1 MFIETVSTPNPN
13 TLKFIPGC
21 DVLPGSTKEYTNA
34 MQAQESP
41 LAEKIFAIDGISGVF
56 FSDDFIT
63 VTKTKFEWP
72 QLKPIILGEIMDHFI
87 SGQPL
92 LIADNV
98 SKMEEFFDPADS
110 ETVDKI
116 KELRPVNFKSKDTGE
131 YNTGMIAEEV
141 AEVMPEITYKADVEG
156 FDTPQVDGITYEP
169 LHAYYIKAIQ
179 ELSSKIEQLES
190 RIQTLEN
197 N

>member
-87 SGQPL
+87 SCSGCPSSTMTLKNGIENL
-92 LIADNV
+92 LKHYV
-98 SKMEEFFDPADS
+98 P
-110 ETVDKI
+110 
-116 KELRPVNFKSKDTGE
+116 
-131 YNTGMIAEEV
+131 
-141 AEVMPEITYKADVEG
+141 EVMEV
-156 FDTPQVDGITYEP
+156 Q
-169 LHAYYIKAIQ
+169 AI
-179 ELSSKIEQLES
+179 
-190 RIQTLEN
+190 
-197 N
+197 